1 MIYRAAEKTMETERL
16 LLRLFTEADAP
27 EVSVLCNNY
36 AIYKSTLNVPYPY
49 TIDCALSWI
58 ATHQQN
64 FEENRLYE
72 WAITDKHSG
81 QLYGAIGL
89 SNQQPHQRGEIA
101 YWIGEPYWGNGYGT
115 EAAQAII
122 AFAFQEKK
130 YHRVY
135 AQYFQSNPASGK
147 IMEKCGMHYE
157 GTLKQH
163 VYKNG
168 AFEDIVYYG
177 LINPNH

>member
-16 LLRLFTEADAP
+16 LLRPFTEADAP

-81 QLYGAIGL
+81 QLYGVIGL

-115 EAAQAII
+115 EATQAII